1 MKNLLPMVFFG
12 GLSAIIISPA
22 VAQDLTQALTIVYP
36 PANYET
42 SSTKIFL
49 IGSAPVG
56 GPVLVNGKPIDRSAT
71 GHFAPSFPL
80 QVGANTFTVVNQGK
94 TVELKITRTS
104 PLATATTLQPSVD
117 IARLPGESICLSAT
131 AMNKASVSA
140 TIGPQTIPLTP
151 QTAIALPENNA
162 VLTGNAQVAGATPSP
177 YMGCLQ
183 FERPIGPQTV
193 NYTMTASSETKTV
206 IAPGKITILNPVKP
220 EVVAVSVDAGVAR
233 TGASTD
239 FSRLSPLPKG
249 TRASVTG
256 QEGEWLRLDYGG
268 WIKRSETTTIPNA
281 IPPRS
286 IIRGVTSRLAGDWTE
301 VVFPLQVPMPT
312 AIQQDGTQL
321 ILSIFNT
328 TAQTDTIKVVTNP
341 TIDLVNW
348 QQTNPNQIDYR
359 FNLKSAQ
366 QWGYKLRYEGTNLIL
381 SVKNP
386 PPIPKSSSRS
396 SALKGIKIL
405 LDPGHGGPEDSGSVG
420 PTGYPEKDA
429 TLYLSKLL
437 RDRLT
442 QMGATVIM
450 TREGDIDLLPN
461 DRNKLITQIEPTI
474 ALSIHFNALP
484 DNGDAIRTSG
494 MSAFWYQPQAR
505 DLANFLQRYV
515 TQKLDRKSDGV
526 FWNNLAVTRPA
537 TAPSVLLE
545 MGYMINPVEFEWIRD
560 PKAQQ
565 KAADTL
571 ADGILAWF
579 ESNRRV

>member
-1 MKNLLPMVFFG
+1 MPKLLAHPRHPTWAAYNLSG
-12 GLSAIIISPA
+12 
-22 VAQDLTQALTIVYP
+22 
-36 PANYET
+36 
-42 SSTKIFL
+42 
-49 IGSAPVG
+49 
-56 GPVLVNGKPIDRSAT
+56 RS
-71 GHFAPSFPL
+71 
-80 QVGANTFTVVNQGK
+80 
-94 TVELKITRTS
+94 
-104 PLATATTLQPSVD
+104 
-117 IARLPGESICLSAT
+117 
-131 AMNKASVSA
+131 
-140 TIGPQTIPLTP
+140 
-151 QTAIALPENNA
+151 
-162 VLTGNAQVAGATPSP
+162 
-177 YMGCLQ
+177 
-183 FERPIGPQTV
+183 GPQTV
-193 NYTMTASSETKTV
+193 KYTV
-206 IAPGKITILNPVKP
+206 IDNINNIPITAPGKITILNPVKP
-220 EVVAVSVDAGVAR
+220 EVVAVTAEAGVAR

-268 WIKRSETTTIPNA
+268 WIKRSETTTIANA

-301 VVFPLQVPMPT
+301 VVFPLQIPMPT
-312 AIQQDGTQL
+312 AVQQDGAQL

-341 TIDLVNW
+341 TIDLINW

-366 QWGYKLRYEGTNLIL
+366 QWGYKLRYEGPNLIL
-381 SVKNP
+381 AVKNP
-386 PPIPKSSSRS
+386 PAKTAS
-396 SALKGIKIL
+396 LKGIKIL

-450 TREGDIDLLPN
+450 TREGDVDLLPN
-461 DRNKLITQIEPTI
+461 DRTKLITQLEPTI

-484 DNGDAIRTSG
+484 DNGDAIRTAG

-505 DLANFLQRYV
+505 DLANFLQSYF
-515 TQKLDRKSDGV
+515 TKKLDRTSDGV
-526 FWNNLAVTRPA
+526 FWNNLAVTRPT

-545 MGYMINPVEFEWIRD
+545 LGYMINPVEFEWIRD

-579 ESNRRV
+579 KDNGITRPTKMVGNAHPTVE

>member
-1 MKNLLPMVFFG
+1 MKSLLPIFFV
-12 GLSAIIISPA
+12 GLSGIMILPA

-42 SSTKIFL
+42 TSAKIFL
-49 IGSAPVG
+49 IGSAPAG
-56 GPVLVNGKPIDRSAT
+56 GSVLVNGKPIDRSAA

-94 TVELKITRTS
+94 TVQLKITRTS
-104 PLATATTLQPSVD
+104 PLVTAMTLQPSVD
-117 IARLPGESICLSAT
+117 IARLPGESICLSAMG
-131 AMNKASVSA
+131 ANKATVTA
-140 TIGPQTIPLTP
+140 TIGTQTIPLTP
-151 QTAIALPENNA
+151 QTSIALPENNA
-162 VLTGNAQVAGATPSP
+162 VLTGNAQVTGGAPSS

-183 FERPIGPQTV
+183 FERPTITPETV
-193 NYTMTASSETKTV
+193 SYTIAEKLTV
-206 IAPGKITILNPVKP
+206 APGKITILNPVKP
-220 EVVAVSVDAGVAR
+220 EVISVTAEAGVAR

-268 WIKRSETTTIPNA
+268 WIKRSETITIPSA

-301 VVFPLQVPMPT
+301 VIFPLQMPMPT
-312 AIQQDGTQL
+312 AVQQDGAQL

-381 SVKNP
+381 AVKNP
-386 PPIPKSSSRS
+386 PAKTAS
-396 SALKGIKIL
+396 LKGLKIL

-442 QMGATVIM
+442 KMGATVIM
-450 TREGDIDLLPN
+450 TREGDIDLSPN
-461 DRNKLITQIEPTI
+461 DRAKLITQQEPTI
-474 ALSIHFNALP
+474 AISLHFNALP
-484 DNGDAIRTSG
+484 DNGDAVHTSG
-494 MSAFWYQPQAR
+494 MAAFWYNPQAH
-505 DLANFLQRYV
+505 DLAVFLQRYV

-537 TAPSVLLE
+537 TAPAVLLE

-579 ESNRRV
+579 KTR